1 MASYDAPTV
10 ECVGWYTSP
19 MNPDCIFCKIVAG
32 TAPAHKIWEDEKH
45 LAFLTIFP
53 NTEGF
58 SVVITKDHQ
67 PSYVADVPEDI
78 ADGIFRASRT
88 VAKKLDA
95 AFDDV
100 GRTGFIF
107 EGFGVD
113 HLHCKLVPLHGTKS
127 GEWKQ
132 HRSVGNKHFFETYP
146 GYIASYDFDRA
157 DDEKLAEITERIRH
171 S

>member
-1 MASYDAPTV
+1 MHPT
-10 ECVGWYTSP
+10 
-19 MNPDCIFCKIVAG
+19 CIFCKIVAG
-32 TAPAHKIWEDEKH
+32 EAPCHTIWEDEHH

-53 NTEGF
+53 NTPGF
-58 SVVITKDHQ
+58 SVVITKEHH
-67 PSYVADVPEDI
+67 PSYVADVSSDV
-78 ADGIFRASRT
+78 ANGIFDAARF

-127 GEWKQ
+127 DTWQQ
-132 HRSVGNKHFFETYP
+132 HKSVGDKKFFNTYP
-146 GYIASYDFDRA
+146 GYIASYDFARA
-157 DDEKLAEITERIRH
+157 DDTELAQIAEKIRNAN
-171 S
+171 

>member
-1 MASYDAPTV
+1 
-10 ECVGWYTSP
+10 

-32 TAPAHKIWEDEKH
+32 QVPCHKIWEDDAH

-53 NTEGF
+53 NTPGF
-58 SVVITKDHQ
+58 SVVITKEHHG
-67 PSYVADVPEDI
+67 SYVADVPSDI
-78 ADGIFRASRT
+78 ADGLFRAART

-95 AFDDV
+95 TFDDV

-113 HLHCKLVPLHGTKS
+113 HLHCKLVPLHGTKAE
-127 GEWKQ
+127 EWKQ
-132 HRSVGNKHFFETYP
+132 RPSVGDKHFFATYP
-146 GYIASYDFDRA
+146 GYIASYDFDLA
-157 DDEKLAEITERIRH
+157 DDTELAKIAQRIREA